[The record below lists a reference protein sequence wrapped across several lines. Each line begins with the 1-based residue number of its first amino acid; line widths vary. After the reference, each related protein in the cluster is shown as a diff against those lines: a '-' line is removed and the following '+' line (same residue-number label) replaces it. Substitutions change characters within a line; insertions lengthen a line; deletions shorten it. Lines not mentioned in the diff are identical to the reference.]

1 MTTNSLRKRKGVF
14 PEILRNWRLYA
25 MFLPVAIL
33 INGLL
38 KDWNMTPL
46 DIYADA
52 NLWPILLPIFYVWK

>member
-1 MTTNSLRKRKGVF
+1 
-14 PEILRNWRLYA
+14 